1 MPDKSQGFQEKP
13 GEESSQVSLVPDIM
27 VISGDGNG
35 KTPGKNILELGDLSQ
50 TTDGVNPSTHSSD
63 VNILQSGLSESQ
75 VCIEVGVVKTA
86 QAPEPLKANS
96 LLKGTGVT
104 LQALD
109 HNAPL
114 NSSSERLQTDNSAS
128 SQMNGCCSMKSS
140 PGCICTSFSTDLCE
154 EELSQLDRSSL
165 EKTSPVC
172 PVNFSEPS
180 MAANRNGKYNTD
192 KKDLNVNPK
201 AENSFIDSTSALPD
215 VSLKVHQTR
224 DSIDVRWDKEDRD
237 VDRRSTN
244 SRRTVKEGM
253 CCCYQ
258 AFNRAFLQCVEE
270 TPAMLSGLVLS
281 LAFCVAIIVLIPTT
295 GRVRL
300 GHCVRACV
308 CACVHT
314 CVMGST

>member
-1 MPDKSQGFQEKP
+1 MTDESKGFQEKGKP

-35 KTPGKNILELGDLSQ
+35 KTPGKNILELNDLSQ

-128 SQMNGCCSMKSS
+128 SQMNGCCNSDPSSMKSS
-140 PGCICTSFSTDLCE
+140 PGCACTSFSTDLCK

-165 EKTSPVC
+165 EKTNPVC

-180 MAANRNGKYNTD
+180 MAANRNGKNNTD
-192 KKDLNVNPK
+192 NDRGIPKKDVNVNPK
-201 AENSFIDSTSALPD
+201 AENSFINSTSALPD
-215 VSLKVHQTR
+215 VSFKVRQTR
-224 DSIDVRWDKEDRD
+224 DSIDVRWDEEDRD
-237 VDRRSTN
+237 EDRRSTN
-244 SRRTVKEGM
+244 SRRTVREGM

-258 AFNRAFLQCVEE
+258 AFHRAFLQCVEE

-295 GRVRL
+295 RRVR
-300 GHCVRACV
+300 
-308 CACVHT
+308 
-314 CVMGST
+314 